1 MQIKY
6 PRHYLDNLKTNLY
19 VETDRNKILEQIKLN
34 ASKKGMYKT
43 MAHKLELT
51 LANFDEML
59 NKERHRNDAL
69 SNSLRAHWAK
79 IGIEL

>member
-1 MQIKY
+1 M
-6 PRHYLDNLKTNLY
+6 NFALKKCSL
-19 VETDRNKILEQIKLN
+19 VCLGQ
-34 ASKKGMYKT
+34 
-43 MAHKLELT
+43 

-79 IGIEL
+79 IDTEL

>member
-1 MQIKY
+1 M
-6 PRHYLDNLKTNLY
+6 NFALKKCSL
-19 VETDRNKILEQIKLN
+19 VCLGQ
-34 ASKKGMYKT
+34 
-43 MAHKLELT
+43 

-79 IGIEL
+79 IIKVRIVSEGPKILQNLHCRFDRYYIGQIYGGDFA